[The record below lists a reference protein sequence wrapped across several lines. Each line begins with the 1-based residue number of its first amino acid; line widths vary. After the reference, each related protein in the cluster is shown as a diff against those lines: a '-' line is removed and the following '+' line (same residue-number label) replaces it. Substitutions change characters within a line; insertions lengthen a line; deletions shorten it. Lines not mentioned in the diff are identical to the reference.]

1 MIPLYTRMRKI
12 ELFLDRDYL
21 PDDIRRIFKGHLL
34 RLNEQRTMKAKE
46 RNLESETFFARLGGA
61 MGIDNEES

>member
-12 ELFLDRDYL
+12 ELFLDRAYL

-34 RLNEQRTMKAKE
+34 RLNEQRTMKARE
-46 RNLESETFFARLGGA
+46 RNLESEVFFARLGGA

>member
-12 ELFLDRDYL
+12 ELFLNRDYL

-34 RLNEQRTMKAKE
+34 RLNEQRTMKARE
-46 RNLESETFFARLGGA
+46 RNLESEVFFARLGGA

>member
-46 RNLESETFFARLGGA
+46 RSLDSEAFFARLGGV

>member
-46 RNLESETFFARLGGA
+46 RNLESEAFFARLGGV
-61 MGIDNEES
+61 MGIDKEES